1 MTLEALES
9 FYLGRQM
16 AEAEHNDFS
25 GERFCGNCGSAVAT
39 GATACVHCG
48 IVIAADRVL
57 DVLEDG
63 YIPYCRACGVPVAR
77 EEALNCTKCGVA
89 PLCREH
95 FFPSTRSCALCP
107 PIESIDQAGEG
118 STNLPDRPGGPWIQP
133 AGTFPC
139 DRCGARLR
147 RGVGFCPN
155 CGAEHAGVHGDSKY
169 VGFLAR
175 LGAAVIDVITPIIAT
190 ILISF
195 IADIPGVLPVL
206 FISYHT
212 IFTYKLGQTP
222 GKMLLGLQV
231 VDADD
236 RKPSLKQILMRE
248 VLGKVIVFLIMF
260 VGFLWVLWDPKKR
273 GWHDYIGG
281 TYVIKRER
289 H

>member
-1 MTLEALES
+1 MAGLEPNDL
-9 FYLGRQM
+9 LGEQ
-16 AEAEHNDFS
+16 
-25 GERFCGNCGSAVAT
+25 FCGNCGSAAAA
-39 GATACVHCG
+39 GATACVDCG
-48 IVIAADRVL
+48 AAITAAPVPDVI
-57 DVLEDG
+57 ENG
-63 YIPYCRACGVPVAR
+63 YIPYCRSCGVPVAK

-107 PIESIDQAGEG
+107 PVESAQQHGGEG
-118 STNLPDRPGGPWIQP
+118 STTLSDRPSGPWAQP

-139 DRCGARLR
+139 DQCGARLR

-155 CGAEHAGVHGDSKY
+155 CGAEHSGVHGDSKY
-169 VGFLAR
+169 VGFLTR
-175 LGAAVIDVITPIIAT
+175 LGAAVIDVVAPIIGT
-190 ILISF
+190 ILISL
-195 IADIPGVLPVL
+195 IADFPGVFPAL
-206 FISYHT
+206 FLGYHT

-231 VDADD
+231 VDAND
-236 RKPSLKQILMRE
+236 RKPSLKQILLRE

-289 H
+289 N